1 MYGNSYGR
9 SSSSIFDVLFSS
21 GGALGVV
28 TVVCFILAII
38 GGFVLF
44 FGFLAKKN
52 EKKFTGFLGWMYDF
66 LNFKKM
72 LSESILRVIYLIT
85 ACFITLYSLGI
96 LLFMEGGSIGG
107 RLLAFLLML
116 VIGNAV
122 ARLAY
127 EFILVI
133 LIICKNTTEINR
145 KMGGN
150 QNEQTPQ
157 NIYSQPQQAYIQP
170 QQTYQA
176 PQPQYTS
183 DTGVLDQQNAPAI
196 VFCTNCGNQYNA
208 AELQCP
214 HCGMVRQ

>member
-1 MYGNSYGR
+1 
-9 SSSSIFDVLFSS
+9 
-21 GGALGVV
+21 
-28 TVVCFILAII
+28 
-38 GGFVLF
+38 
-44 FGFLAKKN
+44 
-52 EKKFTGFLGWMYDF
+52 